1 MVEYDPFD
9 WETAHNPFPVY
20 RQLRDEAPVYHN
32 EQLGFWAL
40 SRYDDVVAGHLNS
53 DDFSSA
59 HGVTIEGGEKDAPF
73 LIVKDPP
80 EHTAHRRIV
89 GRLFTPRRIALMEPF
104 IRRTAADLLD
114 KVRDADRFDVVE
126 DFSFRLPLDVISELI
141 GIPESDRMQ
150 IHHLSDRIGIREGA
164 TMSDDGI
171 NATIDLLVLLT
182 DLVRARRADQGD
194 DVLTMLMDTPVE
206 EEDGSQRML
215 TDDELAGR
223 LLELAFAGHE
233 TVAKL
238 IPNGVVALAWF
249 PDARRELAGDPALMP
264 NAVEE
269 MLRWDPPSH
278 YQGRWTTR
286 DVRVRDTVIPADQR
300 VILVTG
306 AAVHDERKYPDPDTF
321 DIQRDIDRHVSF
333 GLGRHLCLG
342 ASLAR
347 LETRV
352 AFEELL
358 KRFPDFTIDEAGV
371 ERHVSVNVRG
381 LSKLPLVVESRLA
394 TSAREGSV
402 TARHTCIVDHMLI
415 RHPAGTAGP
424 GLRRPAGAD
433 QAGRHALRLR
443 HERVAR
449 SHLHHPACGETA

>member
-9 WETAHNPFPVY
+9 WQTAHNPYPVY

-32 EQLGFWAL
+32 ERLGFWAL

-59 HGVTIEGGEKDAPF
+59 HGVTIEGAEKDAPF

-141 GIPESDRMQ
+141 GIPQSDRMQ
-150 IHHLSDRIGIREGA
+150 IHHLSDRIAVRETA
-164 TMSDDGI
+164 AMSDDGI
-171 NATIDLLVLLT
+171 HATLELAGLLV
-182 DLVRARRADQGD
+182 DLIKARRANQGD
-194 DVLTMLMDTPVE
+194 DVLTMLMNTPV

-238 IPNGVVALAWF
+238 IPNGVVALTWF
-249 PDARRELAGDPALMP
+249 PDARRELVGDPALMV

-286 DVRVRDTVIPADQR
+286 DVRVRDTVI
-300 VILVTG
+300 TG

-321 DIQRDIDRHVSF
+321 DIHRDIDRHVSF
-333 GLGRHLCLG
+333 GFGRHLCLG

-358 KRFPDFTIDEAGV
+358 KRFPDFAIDEAGV
-371 ERHVSVNVRG
+371 ERKVSVNVRG
-381 LSKLPLVVESRLA
+381 LSKLPLVVESRA
-394 TSAREGSV
+394 A
-402 TARHTCIVDHMLI
+402 
-415 RHPAGTAGP
+415 
-424 GLRRPAGAD
+424 
-433 QAGRHALRLR
+433 
-443 HERVAR
+443 
-449 SHLHHPACGETA
+449 